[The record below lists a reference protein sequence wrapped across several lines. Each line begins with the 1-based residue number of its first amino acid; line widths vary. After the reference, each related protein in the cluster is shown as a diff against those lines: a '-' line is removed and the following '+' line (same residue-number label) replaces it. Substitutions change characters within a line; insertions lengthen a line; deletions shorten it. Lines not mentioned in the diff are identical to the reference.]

1 MEYPFFEKYKLRI
14 TKNSDSLSF
23 GGYPQDKN
31 GLILCII
38 SGKETMRHRYF
49 GQLSLSEEIRVIKA
63 IIDRGINFER
73 YPLRA
78 DIGQICL
85 YSDYSYIYDIM
96 NGPEVIERED
106 VFSDKWDNKTE
117 NHPVL
122 VIPTID
128 MLNIII
134 EYNQWVQNGGN
145 FSVGYNSD
153 DEHLI

>member
-1 MEYPFFEKYKLRI
+1 MEFPYFEKYKLRI
-14 TKNSDSLSF
+14 TKNAGSISF

-31 GLILCII
+31 GLILGII

-49 GQLSLSEEIRVIKA
+49 GQLSLSEEIRVIEG
-63 IIDRGINFER
+63 IIERGNSFDR

-85 YSDYSYIYDIM
+85 YRDNSYIYDIM

-106 VFSDKWDNKTE
+106 VFSDEWDNKTE
-117 NHPVL
+117 NDPIL

-134 EYNQWVQNGGN
+134 EYNQWVQNG
-145 FSVGYNSD
+145 V
-153 DEHLI
+153 LINLSFVMLTD